1 MAHTLTESEAAPLQ
15 WRLIL
20 PSSPSAGISFGLVET
35 SSLGPLLS
43 PPSFLSG

>member
-20 PSSPSAGISFGLVET
+20 PSSPSAGISFGSAEA
-35 SSLGPLLS
+35 SSPGPLLP